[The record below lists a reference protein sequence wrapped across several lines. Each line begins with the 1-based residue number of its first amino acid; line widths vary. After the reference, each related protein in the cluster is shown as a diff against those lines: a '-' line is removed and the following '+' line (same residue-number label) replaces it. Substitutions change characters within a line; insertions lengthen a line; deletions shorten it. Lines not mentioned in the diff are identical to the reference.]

1 MRPLRGELL
10 LEAWEQGLAEPEL
23 SRALTLLSVSGGGQT
38 REELAARSV
47 ADCDAEL
54 LRLRRLTFGDAL
66 RGSLDCKSCA
76 TRMEFETSIGSL
88 LDRLEATRA
97 HDEEQ
102 WSEGRF
108 TFSMRPVTTLD
119 LISIASAPDPR
130 RRLLELCT
138 TVDGTGAESALAP
151 TENSAVERFN
161 RLNEGAETRFT
172 LQCPACRETDYVNL
186 DIGRFLW
193 AEVRHAALSLLRD
206 VHELAS
212 AYGWSE
218 RAILEMPATRRATYL
233 EMARA

>member
-23 SRALTLLSVSGGGQT
+23 SRALRLLSVSGADQT
-38 REELAARSV
+38 REELAALSV
-47 ADCDAEL
+47 ANCDAEL
-54 LRLRRLTFGDAL
+54 LRLRQLTFGDAL
-66 RGSLDCKSCA
+66 RGTLTCKSCA
-76 TRMEFETSIGSL
+76 TRMEFETSVGSL
-88 LDRLEATRA
+88 LDRIEAARPP
-97 HDEEQ
+97 DEAK
-102 WSEGRF
+102 WSVGQF
-108 TFSMRPVTTLD
+108 TFSMRPVTTFD
-119 LISIASAPDPR
+119 LISIASAPNPG
-130 RRLLELCT
+130 RRLLERCT
-138 TVDGTGAESALAP
+138 TVGGANAESALAE

-212 AYGWSE
+212 AYGWTE
-218 RAILEMPATRRATYL
+218 GTILEMSATRRASYL